1 MKKKLI
7 AAAVLFM
14 TANMANAATLDNT
27 SSVTGDFEGVGGC
40 TVSGT
45 WTGEQVPAAV
55 YQGSA
60 KRVGV
65 LGISL
70 SGCTSQVYFEG
81 NDKNSEGLPQA
92 TDPKGNKIVI
102 VPSFDALNNLVS
114 KDSTLNVFYSKNSLN
129 DGDTLSVELVNR
141 DQWNAK
147 AGKHTMTLNVG
158 TYSI

>member
-1 MKKKLI
+1 MGSC
-7 AAAVLFM
+7 AA
-14 TANMANAATLDNT
+14 
-27 SSVTGDFEGVGGC
+27 
-40 TVSGT
+40 
-45 WTGEQVPAAV
+45 P
-55 YQGSA
+55 SA
-60 KRVGV
+60 KRD
-65 LGISL
+65 
-70 SGCTSQVYFEG
+70 
-81 NDKNSEGLPQA
+81 DKFIT
-92 TDPKGNKIVI
+92 TDYLQQCHKIVI